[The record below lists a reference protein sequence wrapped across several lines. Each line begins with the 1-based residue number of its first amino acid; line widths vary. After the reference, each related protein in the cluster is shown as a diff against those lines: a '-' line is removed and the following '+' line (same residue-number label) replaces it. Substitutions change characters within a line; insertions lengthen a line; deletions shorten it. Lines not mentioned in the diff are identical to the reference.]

1 MFINTPNIVILAV
14 AAVLW
19 FATFVLQG
27 KAEKI
32 YEGCVN
38 AFTWRRRHVHHFVC
52 GRHLYWEDYG
62 YKTQPPKD
70 KKRACRDCVRRFRI
84 ADAAFIVAF
93 LYYILAMLVLTART
107 ESLLVPLVLASPGL
121 VLAGV
126 ATAVA
131 TVRKTRQMA
140 ILRKQPRAAS

>member
-19 FATFVLQG
+19 LATFVLQG

-32 YEGCVN
+32 YEGCIN
-38 AFTWRRRHVHHFVC
+38 AFTWRRRFAHHYVC
-52 GRHLYWEDYG
+52 GRPRNWQEYG

-70 KKRACRDCVRRFRI
+70 RRHACADCVRRFRI
-84 ADAAFIVAF
+84 ADAVANVT
-93 LYYILAMLVLTART
+93 LPYYILAMLVLTMRT
-107 ESLLVPLVLASPGL
+107 GSLLVLLVLASPGL

-126 ATAVA
+126 ATTVA
-131 TVRKTRQMA
+131 TVRKTRQVA
-140 ILRKQPRAAS
+140 ILWKQPRAAS